1 MLVVLLRLQYSVSY
15 DDDDDDDGGGFGKG
29 VMERDTYG
37 TLAKVDT

>member
-15 DDDDDDDGGGFGKG
+15 DDDDDDGGGFGKG